1 MRRSFVD
8 RPFRRVVSSERT
20 RRHPYRP
27 RLRSGG
33 EGAMRLGS
41 LGPVELLLIVL
52 AIVLIFGASKLGD
65 LGGALGKSVKEFK
78 KATRDE
84 EAEAA
89 AKQQATI
96 APPSASSA
104 EPPSPTATTQAAQPA
119 TAVGVGDYRPPDAA
133 PPT

>member
-1 MRRSFVD
+1 
-8 RPFRRVVSSERT
+8 
-20 RRHPYRP
+20 
-27 RLRSGG
+27 
-33 EGAMRLGS
+33 MRLGS
-41 LGPVELLLIVL
+41 LGPVELILIVL

-78 KATRDE
+78 KATKDE

-119 TAVGVGDYRPPDAA
+119 SAVGVGDYRPPDAA
-133 PPT
+133 PPTTT

>member
-89 AKQQATI
+89 VRQQTTVTDTSPTVTAPS
-96 APPSASSA
+96 APP
-104 EPPSPTATTQAAQPA
+104 ATP
-119 TAVGVGDYRPPDAA
+119 VGVGDYRPPDSK
-133 PPT
+133 PTTTT